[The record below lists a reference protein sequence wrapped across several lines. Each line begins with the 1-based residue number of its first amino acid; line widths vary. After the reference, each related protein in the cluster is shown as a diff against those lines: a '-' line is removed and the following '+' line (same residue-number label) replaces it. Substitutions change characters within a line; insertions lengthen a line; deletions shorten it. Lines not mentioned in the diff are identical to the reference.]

1 MTATQLEHIRVR
13 LTQMVQRLGTESS
26 RLREE
31 ALGEVSSDEPPPQP
45 GEIGKPTA
53 EQEID
58 IALLGNEAQLL
69 ADCNDALERIR
80 RGTFGVCEQCGEDA
94 AGAVQPGRD
103 HEPGRRGIVAD
114 QRGQDRAA
122 GDASGR
128 ELRRVQHGFQ
138 CAGGGGYR
146 HGEQRSCRQ

>member
-1 MTATQLEHIRVR
+1 MTATQLKQIRVR

-31 ALGEVSSDEPPPQP
+31 ALGEVSADEPPPQP

-80 RGTFGVCEQCGEDA
+80 RGTFGVCEQCGQQI
-94 AGAVQPGRD
+94 AVSRLEAVPHARTCLACA
-103 HEPGRRGIVAD
+103 R
-114 QRGQDRAA
+114 QRERTLQ
-122 GDASGR
+122 S
-128 ELRRVQHGFQ
+128 
-138 CAGGGGYR
+138 
-146 HGEQRSCRQ
+146 